1 MTDLPAATWIL
12 LGFFLALA
20 LGFEFVNGFH
30 DTANAVA
37 TVIYTNTLR
46 ARTAVVWSGVC
57 NFIGVHLGGTA
68 IAFSIVHLLPAELL
82 VSVGSR
88 AGMAMVAAILTAA
101 ILWNLGTWYLGL
113 PASSSHTLIG
123 AILGIGLT
131 NSLLQGRPIGSG
143 VNWGKAL
150 EVVASLLFSPVLG
163 FVAAA
168 LLLLTLRNLVKD
180 EKIYRSPEG
189 DAPPPG
195 WIRLIL
201 VGTRTG
207 VSVAHGSN
215 DGQKGVGLI
224 MLILIGLLP
233 ARYALNGDLGR
244 EPMARATAEAT
255 RLESLVAAEFPPGDL
270 REHAIALLSE
280 IRSLLES
287 VSRTSELTL
296 DARWRARSDLLR
308 LDRDLRMLEDRARES
323 DIPERV
329 RRLVSAYRLRL
340 RELTDYA
347 PTWVTFAVAFALG
360 LGTMVGWK
368 RIAETIGEKIGHRHL
383 TYAQGMSAEAVA
395 MTTIGLADF
404 GGLPVSTTHVLS
416 SGVAGAMAADR
427 SGVRYDT
434 LWRIATAWVLTMPA
448 AMVLAGG
455 LFAALNRLVA

>member
-1 MTDLPAATWIL
+1 MSDIPAATWIL

-37 TVIYTNTLR
+37 TVIYTNTLK
-46 ARTAVVWSGVC
+46 ARTAVVWSGIC

-68 IAFSIVHLLPAELL
+68 VAFSIVHLLPVDLL

-88 AGMAMVAAILTAA
+88 AGLAMVAAILMAA

-131 NSLLQGRPIGSG
+131 NSLLQGRPFGSG
-143 VNWGKAL
+143 VNWDKAL
-150 EVVASLLFSPVLG
+150 EVGASLLFSPVLG
-163 FVAAA
+163 FVSAA
-168 LLLLTLRNLVKD
+168 LLLMTLRTLVKD
-180 EKIYRSPEG
+180 EQIYRSPQG
-189 DAPPPG
+189 DERPPG
-195 WIRLIL
+195 WIRVIL
-201 VGTRTG
+201 VGTCTG

-224 MLILIGLLP
+224 MLILIGILP
-233 ARYALNGDLGR
+233 ARYALNRDFGP
-244 EPMARATAEAT
+244 EQIARAAGETAQ
-255 RLESLVAAEFPPGDL
+255 LESLVETEFPTGDL
-270 REHAIALLSE
+270 RERATALLTE
-280 IRSLLES
+280 IRSILES
-287 VSRTSELTL
+287 VSYTSELTP

-308 LDRDLRMLEDRARES
+308 LDRDLRVLEDRARDFDHPETLRRQLS
-323 DIPERV
+323 D
-329 RRLVSAYRLRL
+329 YRLGL
-340 RELTDYA
+340 RKLTDYA

-368 RIAETIGEKIGHRHL
+368 RIVETIGEKIGRSHL
-383 TYAQGMSAEAVA
+383 TYAQGMSAEVVA
-395 MTTIGLADF
+395 MSTIALADL

-427 SGVRYDT
+427 TGVRYDT
-434 LWRIATAWVLTMPA
+434 LGRIATAWVLTMPA
-448 AMVLAGG
+448 AMTLSGG
-455 LFAALNRLVA
+455 LFAVLSRWVA